1 MHILSSLFIIIA
13 LNFVLLLFIYY
24 AKQTAIYIYIL
35 LTPSTEDLVGPQPS
49 HTSPQL
55 FFALDQLSEA

>member
-1 MHILSSLFIIIA
+1 MCVMS
-13 LNFVLLLFIYY
+13 
-24 AKQTAIYIYIL
+24 L

-55 FFALDQLSEA
+55 FYALDQLSEAYNV